1 MDVPPIDGQVRR
13 AAGANADVT
22 DFGSVHWV
30 SREDDPPGA
39 EMTIGVAVFDPGK
52 SNVEHI
58 HRNCEEA
65 VYVLE
70 GAVEHTLGDERTT
83 LRPGDLIIV
92 PRGVP
97 HRLMNDSAEAARCYI
112 VFSSPDRQFEPTGRD

>member
-1 MDVPPIDGQVRR
+1 MDISQIEGQVRR
-13 AAGANADVT
+13 NAGAGAAAT

-30 SREDDPPGA
+30 EREGDPPGA
-39 EMTIGVAVFDPGK
+39 EMTIGVAVFDAGK

-58 HRNCEEA
+58 HPNCEEA

-70 GAVEHTLGDERTT
+70 GEVEHTLGGQRTT
-83 LRPGDLIIV
+83 LLAGDLIIV

-97 HRLMNDSAEAARCYI
+97 HQLLNRSGTPARCYI
-112 VFSSPDRQFEPTGRD
+112 VFSSPDRRFEPTA